1 MARNIGFIV
10 EDQVKRWQHE
20 QQEKKKRERGEFTP
34 APVIAIS
41 NQLGSAGQPLAQKV
55 GEMLGVP
62 VYDREI
68 VEHIATTEKVH
79 VEVVESLDERV
90 QSRVDDYVLNLFRE
104 RNFDQS
110 DYVRALTHTIT
121 SLWAHGTCVFVGRG
135 ATHIVWRKKL
145 LAVRTVAP
153 LTQRLRRVE
162 DLFGVDKAGA
172 ERIIQRTDAERSAFI
187 RKHFAS
193 DIDDPVSYDLVLN
206 TAGLDTGHA
215 ARVIVTAF
223 QEKFERGG

>member
-10 EDQVKRWQHE
+10 EDQVKRWQVE
-20 QQEKKKRERGEFTP
+20 QRDKRKSGRGEFSP

-41 NQLGSAGQPLAQKV
+41 NQVGSNGQPVAQRV
-55 GEMLGVP
+55 GELLGIP

-79 VEVVESLDERV
+79 VEVVESLDQRA
-90 QSRVDDYVLNLFRE
+90 QSRVDDYVTNLFRE

-121 SLWAHGTCVFVGRG
+121 SLWAHGSCVMVGRG
-135 ATHIVWRKKL
+135 AAHIVWRKRL

-153 LTQRLRRVE
+153 HQHRLRRVE
-162 DLFGVDKAGA
+162 DLYKLDKVSA
-172 ERIIQRTDAERSAFI
+172 EKFIQRTDAERAAFI
-187 RKHFAS
+187 RKYFAS

-206 TAGLDTGHA
+206 TAGLDANRA
-215 ARVIVTAF
+215 AQVIVTAF
-223 QEKFERGG
+223 RQKFGE